1 MILIIALSIAL
12 FSCGDNTNGNG
23 STGNGS
29 GSGLMNKIISVST
42 WQLVIKV
49 QRYAPAINSQD
60 L

>member
-1 MILIIALSIAL
+1 MILITALSIAL

-23 STGNGS
+23 S
-29 GSGLMNKIISVST
+29 GLMKNIISVST